1 MQKKKKSM
9 HREFPGSPVVR
20 TQHFHHWGDLG
31 SIPGQE
37 TKIPQAMW
45 EKRERKIEKKKS
57 MHRKYSFN
65 KKGTFGRDVRGTARP
80 SLYLHF
86 QVWRVRHMP

>member
-1 MQKKKKSM
+1 M

-20 TQHFHHWGDLG
+20 TQRFHHWGDLG

-45 EKRERKIEKKKS
+45 EKRKRKKKKS
-57 MHRKYSFN
+57 MHRKYNFN
-65 KKGTFGRDVRGTARP
+65 KKGAFGRDVRGTARP
-80 SLYLHF
+80 SLYLRF
-86 QVWRVRHMP
+86 QVW